1 MIWFSYSFPTPSAVT
16 RRDSPMEIGIDFKT
30 YHIHVSHKSAKIPVR
45 RKNMKLDSF
54 LKLVPSYR
62 DYVWG
67 GDRLRSGHRPTA
79 EAWVVWEEDEI
90 ESGSLA
96 GKTLG
101 EAAIQFGDALL
112 GAKAM
117 TRTGTRFPLLIKL
130 LDCAQWLSLQVHPND
145 QQAVELEGPGQ
156 FGKTEAWHILD
167 SQPNS
172 TLIAGLKPDTSAETL
187 AASIRG
193 GTVIEHVQYAAVS
206 AGDTIFMPAGTL
218 HALGPGLL
226 VYEVQQTSDWTYRV
240 YDWGRPQTEKRP
252 LHTEKSIQVT
262 RADFTAP
269 IIAMPDC
276 EDGTQHTLVQCEYF
290 TLEILCASINSI
302 NLDTKRES
310 FHAITVIEGKA
321 VLQARDESLE
331 LNKFQTAVIPS
342 SAGNYQFQP
351 LTGCRA
357 LKSSS

>member
-1 MIWFSYSFPTPSAVT
+1 MDRGPASAK
-16 RRDSPMEIGIDFKT
+16 G
-30 YHIHVSHKSAKIPVR
+30 AKIPVR
-45 RKNMKLDSF
+45 GKTMKLDPF

-67 GDRLRSGHRPTA
+67 GDRLRPGHSPTA
-79 EAWVVWEEDEI
+79 ETWVVWEQDEI

-101 EAAIQFGDALL
+101 EAASQFGEALL

-172 TLIAGLKPDTSAETL
+172 TLIAGLKPNTSAETV
-187 AASIRG
+187 AASIRN
-193 GTVIEHVQYAAVS
+193 GTVIEHVNYAAVS
-206 AGDTIFMPAGTL
+206 TGDTIFMPAGTL

-240 YDWGRPQTEKRP
+240 YDWGRSQTEKRP
-252 LHTEKSIQVT
+252 LHIEKSIQVT
-262 RADFTAP
+262 RADSRAP
-269 IIAMPDC
+269 IISMPEC
-276 EDGTQHTLVQCEYF
+276 GDGTQQTLVECEYF
-290 TLEILCASINSI
+290 TLEILCASAKGI
-302 NLDTKRES
+302 NLDTKHES
-310 FHAITVIEGKA
+310 FHAITLIEGKA
-321 VLQARDESLE
+321 VLRAGDESLK
-331 LNKFQTAVIPS
+331 LDKFQTAVIPAS
-342 SAGNYQFQP
+342 VGSYQFQP
-351 LTGCRA
+351 LTDCRA